1 MKNCAHCN
9 RALQR
14 HIPTFQL
21 KSGDF
26 VCRRCWIESAE
37 GARARIVDIA
47 DVPDG
52 GEAASILDY
61 TPAMCR
67 DINQACDRFMES
79 RAQLAG
85 VDLLY

>member
-21 KSGDF
+21 ASGDF

-37 GARARIVDIA
+37 GERARIVDIA

-52 GEAASILDY
+52 CEAPSILDY
-61 TPAMCR
+61 TRTMCR
-67 DINQACDRFMES
+67 DINEACDKFMKS
-79 RAQLAG
+79 RGQQMG
-85 VDLLY
+85 VDIFY